1 MKVQDDERQRVF
13 RAYRPLFVGE
23 SALIRKKKAI
33 IKRIESLKCPPDAD
47 LIMDLGQ
54 DKIVD
59 ILQSLLTDD
68 AFTPKLIAKEP
79 PSAILLRQQ
88 TTKGDN
94 VKISV
99 LSKSTEPSCDNR
111 GLGKKGHSGD
121 IDENVADKDLENS
134 SSKDEVSIQDSSDDG
149 STNLS
154 HAPFPIQHLVLTKI
168 QTLLEQACF
177 DFASKW
183 ATELISTEMWDCP
196 EAIEL
201 SKWTLALNKVIHK
214 IPINAF
220 NAEDYPNIRSILHS
234 GYEIRNIAVHRK
246 RVSLQKLEDITQAAI
261 LFLRAIR
268 DNNRELQ
275 LSNVHAV
282 MSVFMWS
289 LESRRQIIEAR
300 FREELGDIQRLRK
313 ALDLR
318 EKEAD
323 EAMRKANAKV
333 NDLTR
338 YMLEHSLRE
347 IFGGKV

>member
-1 MKVQDDERQRVF
+1 MKVQSDERQRVF
-13 RAYRPLFVGE
+13 QAYRPLFAGE

-33 IKRIESLKCPPDAD
+33 IKRIESLKCPDAD
-47 LIMDLGQ
+47 LITDLGQ
-54 DKIVD
+54 DKIVN

-68 AFTPKLIAKEP
+68 AFAAEPIANEP
-79 PSAILLRQQ
+79 PSA
-88 TTKGDN
+88 
-94 VKISV
+94 
-99 LSKSTEPSCDNR
+99 STEPSCDNR
-111 GLGKKGHSGD
+111 ELDKIDRSGV
-121 IDENVADKDLENS
+121 IDNSAVDKDLENS
-134 SSKDEVSIQDSSDDG
+134 SSKYEVASQVFSDDA

-154 HAPFPIQHLVLTKI
+154 HAPFQIQHLVLTNI

-183 ATELISTEMWDCP
+183 APELISTEMWDCP

-201 SKWTLALNKVIHK
+201 SKWTLVLNKVIHK

-220 NAEDYPNIRSILHS
+220 NAEEYPNIRAILHS

-246 RVSLQKLEDITQAAI
+246 RVSLQKLEDITQAAV

-275 LSNVHAV
+275 LSSVHAV

-300 FREELGDIQRLRK
+300 FREELEEIQRVRK
-313 ALDLR
+313 TLDLR
-318 EKEAD
+318 EKEA
-323 EAMRKANAKV
+323 EIAMRTANAKV
-333 NDLTR
+333 NDLTK
-338 YMLEHSLRE
+338 YMLEHSLQE

>member
-1 MKVQDDERQRVF
+1 MKVQSDERQRVF
-13 RAYRPLFVGE
+13 QAYRPLFAGE

-33 IKRIESLKCPPDAD
+33 IKRIESLKCPDAD
-47 LIMDLGQ
+47 LITDLGQ
-54 DKIVD
+54 DKIVN

-68 AFTPKLIAKEP
+68 AFAAEPIANEP
-79 PSAILLRQQ
+79 PSAVLLRQQ
-88 TTKGDN
+88 TTRTGAN
-94 VKISV
+94 AKIPD

-111 GLGKKGHSGD
+111 ELDKIDRSGV
-121 IDENVADKDLENS
+121 IDNSAVDKDLENS
-134 SSKDEVSIQDSSDDG
+134 SSKYEVASQVFSDDA

-154 HAPFPIQHLVLTKI
+154 HAPFQIQHLVLTKI

-183 ATELISTEMWDCP
+183 APELISTEMWDCP

-201 SKWTLALNKVIHK
+201 SKWTLVLNKIIHK

-220 NAEDYPNIRSILHS
+220 NAEEYPNIRAILHS

-246 RVSLQKLEDITQAAI
+246 RVSLQKLEDITQAAV

-275 LSNVHAV
+275 LSSVHAV

-300 FREELGDIQRLRK
+300 FREELEEIQRVRK
-313 ALDLR
+313 TLDLR
-318 EKEAD
+318 EKEA
-323 EAMRKANAKV
+323 EIAMRTANAKV
-333 NDLTR
+333 NDLTK
-338 YMLEHSLRE
+338 YMLEHSLQE

>member
-13 RAYRPLFVGE
+13 QAYRPLFVGE
-23 SALIRKKKAI
+23 SAFIRKKKAI
-33 IKRIESLKCPPDAD
+33 IKRIESLKCPDAD
-47 LIMDLGQ
+47 LIKDLGQ
-54 DKIVD
+54 DKIVN

-68 AFTPKLIAKEP
+68 AFSPKLIAKEP

-88 TTKGDN
+88 TTKGAN
-94 VKISV
+94 VEILD
-99 LSKSTEPSCDNR
+99 LSKSTEPICDNR
-111 GLGKKGHSGD
+111 ELDKNDRSGD
-121 IDENVADKDLENS
+121 IDDNVVDRDFKNS
-134 SSKDEVSIQDSSDDG
+134 SSKDEAASPVFSDDA

-154 HAPFPIQHLVLTKI
+154 HAPFQIQHLVLTKI

-183 ATELISTEMWDCP
+183 APELISTEMWDCP

-201 SKWTLALNKVIHK
+201 SKWTLAMNKAIHK

-220 NAEDYPNIRSILHS
+220 NTEDYPNISAILHS

-246 RVSLQKLEDITQAAI
+246 RISLRKLEDITQAAV

-300 FREELGDIQRLRK
+300 FRGELEEIQRLRK
-313 ALDLR
+313 TLDLR

-338 YMLEHSLRE
+338 YMLEHSLQE